1 MMTRLRPFWPVVLF
15 MALLAV
21 PAVGVHI
28 PVVFDG
34 PLNRAGNLQLLA
46 VGFAFGI
53 AALSY
58 NILFGYTGILSFGHA
73 LFFGAGVYLPV
84 IAIRRLHLA
93 LAPALLFG
101 LIVTLLLAVAIGAV
115 ALRTQGVYFA
125 MVTLAFAQAG
135 AVVVGK
141 NPGQLTG
148 GEEGLSLPAKTLP
161 TWMVGVIHTG
171 NLYWLTLAGLIVVYL
186 MALRMIASPTG
197 HIWAGI
203 RENERRVE
211 MIGLRPYTYKLL
223 AFVVASVIAMIA
235 GNLYLLLLS
244 GATPSIVRSDFT
256 VALLLMVI
264 IGGSGVLWG
273 PVAGAMLYH
282 YLNVRLTTWAA
293 SGAVA
298 ALPGVLGRPLADPP
312 FILGII
318 FILLVLFF
326 PRGIAGTATTLRLY
340 TRRKPVSEKQQEAM
354 QAEP

>member
-1 MMTRLRPFWPVVLF
+1 MTRRVRPFWPVII
-15 MALLAV
+15 LAV
-21 PAVGVHI
+21 LLVVPKVGVHL
-28 PVVFDG
+28 PVLFDG

-58 NILFGYTGILSFGHA
+58 NLLFGYTGILSFGHA

-84 IAIRRLHLA
+84 IALRHWQWSLG
-93 LAPALLFG
+93 PALLFT
-101 LIVTLLLAVAIGAV
+101 LVVTLALAVAVGAL

-148 GEEGLSLPAKTLP
+148 GEEGLSLPTKNLP

-171 NLYWLTLAGLIVVYL
+171 NLYWLTLAALIVVYL
-186 MALRMIASPTG
+186 LTLRMITSPTG
-197 HIWAGI
+197 HIWEGI
-203 RENERRVE
+203 RENERRIE
-211 MIGLRPYTYKLL
+211 MVGLRPYTYKLVV
-223 AFVVASVIAMIA
+223 FVISAVIAAVA
-235 GNLYLLLLS
+235 GVLYLFLSS
-244 GATPSIVRSDFT
+244 GATPASVRSDFT

-264 IGGSGVLWG
+264 IGGSGALWG
-273 PVAGAMLYH
+273 PVAGALLYH

-293 SGAVA
+293 SGTVS
-298 ALPGVLGRPLADPP
+298 ALPGVLSRPLADPL

-318 FILLVLFF
+318 FVLLVLFF
-326 PRGIAGTATTLRLY
+326 PRGIAGTFVTQRLRAS
-340 TRRKPVSEKQQEAM
+340 RRVENRAR
-354 QAEP
+354 